1 MSRGERRTQ
10 PPLPDFVGW
19 QTFPFVGEFRVKP
32 LEPPVEEP
40 PRQGER
46 GENCV
51 KCAAPDSEYIWV
63 DERWRVRAL
72 SRPSG
77 LPAVVVLETR
87 HHYDLGDLSNMLA
100 AELGVLTVR
109 LERGIRSI
117 NGVARVHVNRWGDGS
132 EHLHVFFLARPKGR
146 LQLRGTF
153 LSMWDDILPPIPES
167 QWREN
172 LAFIA
177 AWLADYSGHAVAEP
191 PPLDWEDV
199 TETPGSDLLN
209 ADDHDATG
217 HSITSHDATGHDATD
232 HGLPG
237 RGVPDYDLAEPAS
250 GDPDP
255 GTRSYRGLEN
265 YGGYTSHDRYD
276 EPAAGIEEPPDDPFS
291 ESTPGSVRAVGVAS
305 VTSLAGSDAAEPP
318 LRDDAGFS
326 RRRRLQERLEATQR
340 LRSR

>member
-32 LEPPVEEP
+32 LEQPVEEEP

-46 GENCV
+46 GENCA

-109 LERGIRSI
+109 LERGIRLIS
-117 NGVARVHVNRWGDGS
+117 GVARVHVNRWGDGS
-132 EHLHVFFLARPKGR
+132 EHLHVFFLARPKGM

-167 QWREN
+167 RWREN
-172 LAFIA
+172 MAFIA
-177 AWLADYSGHAVAEP
+177 AWLADYGGHAVAEP
-191 PPLDWEDV
+191 PPLDWEEVAEPSSNHPSAEDGDDGISGEADFGADYGEYDDYHRYQSSFQEAPEDP
-199 TETPGSDLLN
+199 TPDTTPG
-209 ADDHDATG
+209 
-217 HSITSHDATGHDATD
+217 
-232 HGLPG
+232 
-237 RGVPDYDLAEPAS
+237 V
-250 GDPDP
+250 
-255 GTRSYRGLEN
+255 
-265 YGGYTSHDRYD
+265 
-276 EPAAGIEEPPDDPFS
+276 
-291 ESTPGSVRAVGVAS
+291 VRAVGVAS
-305 VTSLAGSDAAEPP
+305 VTSISATETSDAS
-318 LRDDAGFS
+318 LRGDDGFS

-340 LRSR
+340 LRSQ

>member
-199 TETPGSDLLN
+199 AEAPVSDLLN
-209 ADDHDATG
+209 ADGHDAPRYDLTGQGHDATG
-217 HSITSHDATGHDATD
+217 HGHDLTGQ
-232 HGLPG
+232 GLPD
-237 RGVPDYDLAEPAS
+237 RDRAEPS
-250 GDPDP
+250 PGDAGT

-276 EPAAGIEEPPDDPFS
+276 QPAAGVEEAPDDPFP